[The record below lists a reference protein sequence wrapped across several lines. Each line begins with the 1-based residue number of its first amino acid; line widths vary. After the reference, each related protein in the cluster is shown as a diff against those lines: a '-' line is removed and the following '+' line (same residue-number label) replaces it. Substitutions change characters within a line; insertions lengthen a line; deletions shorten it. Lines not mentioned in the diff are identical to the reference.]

1 MCSAARF
8 RYQESDAALE
18 VELLNPGEDGERW
31 VVGHDAA
38 LRVLERLE
46 VAPGQNDLTTSAS

>member
-1 MCSAARF
+1 MCSATRF
-8 RYQESDAALE
+8 RFKSPMLRSRQKSWILAKMRT
-18 VELLNPGEDGERW
+18 G

>member
-8 RYQESDAALE
+8 RYQESDAAPQVE
-18 VELLNPGEDGERW
+18 VLDPGEDEERR

>member
-1 MCSAARF
+1 MLCDPLSF
-8 RYQESDAALE
+8 QESDAALQVE
-18 VELLNPGEDGERW
+18 VLNPGEDEERR